1 MQTGIIVVTSKV
13 SKAMIRPFSEIE
25 YPPSEAAVAKASM
38 LARMESLKS
47 ANETLM
53 NIISERIGAEQVEDT
68 AKVEMLTAEQ
78 ERLIANMKAL
88 AVA

>member
-1 MQTGIIVVTSKV
+1 
-13 SKAMIRPFSEIE
+13 MIRPFSEIE
-25 YPPSEAAVAKASM
+25 YPPSQAAVAKASM

-78 ERLIANMKAL
+78 ERLIANMKSL